1 MSLTFAWFC
10 FHFLPATPARYS
22 VGEPASRTANVTT

>member
-10 FHFLPATPARYS
+10 FHFLPATQWAKLH
-22 VGEPASRTANVTT
+22 VGLPVWQHN